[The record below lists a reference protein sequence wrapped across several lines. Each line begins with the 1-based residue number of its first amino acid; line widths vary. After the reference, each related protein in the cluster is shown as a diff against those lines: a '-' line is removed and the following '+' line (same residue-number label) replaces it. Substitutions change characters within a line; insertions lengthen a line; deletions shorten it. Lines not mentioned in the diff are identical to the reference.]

1 MLDSFPVKKKK
12 SKSGWKMDASPPAN
26 ETPRRDKRL
35 KLHVNLKR

>member
-1 MLDSFPVKKKK
+1 MPDSLPAKKKK
-12 SKSGWKMDASPPAN
+12 VGEKAANGCESPAN